1 MPKLQRTYTL
11 EISPEQFLNNCSPAE
26 LKEIDI
32 LIQGNFYQQRMN
44 AQVCSVCGCTD
55 YDCRQCI
62 EKSGEPCYWFAD
74 NLCSVCAATTT
85 KVIENGSE
93 NS

>member
-1 MPKLQRTYTL
+1 MPKLQQIFTL
-11 EISPEQFLNNCSPAE
+11 EISPEQFLNNCSPSE

-32 LIQGNFYQQRMN
+32 LIQSNHYVKRMES
-44 AQVCSVCGCTD
+44 QTCSVCGCTD

-62 EKSGEPCYWFAD
+62 EKTGKPCYWFEK
-74 NLCSVCAATTT
+74 NLCSACAETTT
-85 KVIENGSE
+85 KIENGSE

>member
-1 MPKLQRTYTL
+1 MPKLQQIFTI
-11 EISPEQFLNNCSPAE
+11 EITPEQFLNNCSPSE

-32 LIQGNFYQQRMN
+32 LIQSNYYAKRMDS
-44 AQVCSVCGCTD
+44 QTCKICGCTD

-62 EKSGEPCYWFAD
+62 EKTGNPCYWFEKDVCSACAD
-74 NLCSVCAATTT
+74 KT
-85 KVIENGSE
+85 KKIKNGSE